1 VRCSF
6 SIWQNIGTCIATKS
20 SIVSMLIVL
29 NETDKAKVNVE
40 RKSLS
45 YGQKKLGVQRE
56 SFSATIP
63 NGIVEFC

>member
-1 VRCSF
+1 
-6 SIWQNIGTCIATKS
+6 
-20 SIVSMLIVL
+20 MLIVL